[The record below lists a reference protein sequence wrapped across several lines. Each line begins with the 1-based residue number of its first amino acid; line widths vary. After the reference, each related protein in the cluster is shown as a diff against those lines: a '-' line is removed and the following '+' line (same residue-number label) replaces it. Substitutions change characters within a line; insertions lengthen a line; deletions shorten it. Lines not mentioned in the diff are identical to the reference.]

1 MINLRCSSH
10 QYLEFIVLGFRF
22 VIVLLLSAFILAGCT
37 LPKATTTDNQQPS
50 ATLTPAPPN
59 TTPTPTITPTI
70 TPSPTPTLPEM
81 YTYPFAGPVPE
92 GAIRR
97 IGKGVYYGYALSPDG
112 YTIAVASSLGIYL
125 YSAQNFQLLNFYGI
139 GEVYSIRYSPDG
151 SNLIAH
157 TKDISVIPSTNI
169 LQFINASNGAITR
182 TIQLTDGAYY
192 DKITIAP
199 DGNLMAASYAY
210 DPGIEIWDI
219 ETGMNV
225 HYFSESVWMTVFSP
239 DGKYLVATTSHYP
252 NNGNVLI
259 WDIANWNLVRT
270 LETNRV
276 IWDAAHISGYHEA
289 FEYLAF
295 SPDGTTLAVGASAGS
310 ITFFDTQN
318 WMKLEHL
325 AVPQKSISLGYSPEG
340 KYLASISSGESRD
353 PETYTFLGY
362 ETVINLWDTATLE
375 LVSSASY
382 PVGNNYD
389 YRWNTIPAV
398 QFLPDGSAFISDVE
412 ENVISTWSMPE
423 LSAQRI
429 LTDFSWSAYGG
440 AFTPGSDYLF
450 SGDAL
455 WEVATGKLILEYTEC
470 NPDLMSPD
478 GKFLVSNKHPIQ
490 KNLSIEKIT
499 VCDTYSGE
507 ILHSLDIP
515 DHATQYQFSPDGQLF
530 GASLSNSTA
539 VIWDTETWE
548 ILYTLTGHSDRVN
561 SVAFSP
567 DGKTI
572 ATGSSDTTI
581 RLWDA
586 EGGDYITTLK
596 GFTRGASDVSFS
608 HDGSFLIGGEYDFRN
623 AVGKY
628 IVFDVV
634 NQTALLEITDAWS
647 FQFSLDGKKL
657 GFRLIDNDDWHKY
670 WRYYDT
676 TDWSEI
682 ENGNPDDSEYIQ
694 PGGKPTITYEGGTIV
709 IWPFQN

>member
-1 MINLRCSSH
+1 
-10 QYLEFIVLGFRF
+10 
-22 VIVLLLSAFILAGCT
+22 
-37 LPKATTTDNQQPS
+37 
-50 ATLTPAPPN
+50 
-59 TTPTPTITPTI
+59 
-70 TPSPTPTLPEM
+70 M
-81 YTYPFAGPVPE
+81 YTYPYAGPVPE

-97 IGKGVYYGYALSPDG
+97 IGKGEYHGYALSPDG
-112 YTIAVASSLGIYL
+112 STIAVASSLGIYL

-139 GEVYSIRYSPDG
+139 GVVSSIRYSPDG

-157 TKDISVIPSTNI
+157 TQDCSVIPSTNF

-182 TIQLTDGAYY
+182 TIQLTDDVYY
-192 DKITIAP
+192 GKITIAP

-219 ETGMNV
+219 EKGMNV

-239 DGKYLVATTSHYP
+239 DGKYLVATTSQYP

-270 LETNRV
+270 LESNRV
-276 IWDAAHISGYHEA
+276 IWDAAHLRGSHEA

-295 SPDGTTLAVGASAGS
+295 SPDGTTLAAGASAGS

-340 KYLASISSGESRD
+340 KYLASISSGESWD
-353 PETYTFLGY
+353 TETDTFLGY

-382 PVGNNYD
+382 PVWNEYP
-389 YRWNTIPAV
+389 WNTISAV
-398 QFLPDGSAFISDVE
+398 RFLPDGSAFISDVE

-429 LTDFSWSAYGG
+429 LTDFSLSALGG

-470 NPDLMSPD
+470 NPNLMSPD
-478 GKFLVSNKHPIQ
+478 GKILVSSIHPIR

-499 VCDTYSGE
+499 VCDTYTGK
-507 ILHSLDIP
+507 ILQSLDIP
-515 DHATQYQFSPDGQLF
+515 DIAFEIFFSPDGLYLAA
-530 GASLSNSTA
+530 GLRNATA
-539 VIWDTETWE
+539 IIWDTRTWQ
-548 ILYTLTGHSDRVN
+548 IVHTLTGHSDRVN

-567 DGKTI
+567 DGKTL

-586 EGGDYITTLK
+586 ESGNYINTLK
-596 GFTRGASDVSFS
+596 GLTLGAYDVSFS
-608 HDGSFLIGGEYDFRN
+608 PDGSFLIGGGYDGRN
-623 AVGKY
+623 AAGKY
-628 IVFDVV
+628 IVFDLV

-647 FQFSLDGKKL
+647 YQFSLDGKIL
-657 GFRLIDNDDWHKY
+657 GFRLIDNDDWYKN

-676 TDWSEI
+676 ADWSEI
-682 ENGNPDDSEYIQ
+682 ENGNPDDSEFMQ
-694 PGGKPTITYEGGTIV
+694 PDGQPSITYEGGTIV